1 MALYNG
7 KHDNADGLGC
17 KATDHT
23 AYFLIHIL
31 IKEIKCHEIVWP
43 VKKKMIKTKRN
54 KTKHKTSLISKCIF
68 RMAE

>member
-43 VKKKMIKTKRN
+43 VKKN
-54 KTKHKTSLISKCIF
+54 D
-68 RMAE
+68 